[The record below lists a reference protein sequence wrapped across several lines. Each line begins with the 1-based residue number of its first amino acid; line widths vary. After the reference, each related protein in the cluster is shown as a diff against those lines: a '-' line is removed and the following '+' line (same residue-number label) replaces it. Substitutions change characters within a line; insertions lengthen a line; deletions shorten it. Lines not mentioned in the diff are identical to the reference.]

1 VPLDDGI
8 TAPAQVKRLRA
19 ERDRTL
25 LEIVLHEGRKRQIRR
40 MCQAVGHPVQRLVR
54 IAIGDLR
61 LPRDLK
67 PGQWRA
73 LTNAELAQ
81 LAPTKRL
88 QPTRNSRRNSHDS
101 SRAGVHKRNGV

>member
-1 VPLDDGI
+1 VAGNPSERALQQLRTGVPLDDGM
-8 TAPAQVKRLRA
+8 TAPAQVKRLRT

-40 MCQAVGHPVQRLVR
+40 MCHAVGHPVRRLVR

-81 LAPTKRL
+81 LAPTKHL
-88 QPTRNSRRNSHDS
+88 NRR
-101 SRAGVHKRNGV
+101 

>member
-1 VPLDDGI
+1 
-8 TAPAQVKRLRA
+8 
-19 ERDRTL
+19 
-25 LEIVLHEGRKRQIRR
+25 
-40 MCQAVGHPVQRLVR
+40 VQRLVR

-81 LAPTKRL
+81 LAPTKHPNQR
-88 QPTRNSRRNSHDS
+88 
-101 SRAGVHKRNGV
+101 